1 MISKEER
8 IYGRKLLD
16 MLIKYELAL
25 FDDKE
30 GGVEV
35 KPASQKIIDG
45 YKKLLREDVE
55 FFYE

>member
-1 MISKEER
+1 MISEKER
-8 IYGRKLLD
+8 IYGRKLLG

-35 KPASQKIIDG
+35 RPATQQIIDG
-45 YKKLLREDVE
+45 YKQLLKEVNG
-55 FFYE
+55 

>member
-1 MISKEER
+1 MISEVER

-16 MLIKYELAL
+16 MLIKYNLAL

-45 YKKLLREDVE
+45 YKKLLSENVDLFR
-55 FFYE
+55 

>member
-1 MISKEER
+1 MMSVKER
-8 IYGRKLLD
+8 IYGRKLLG
-16 MLIKYELAL
+16 MLIKYKLAL

-45 YKKLLREDVE
+45 YKKLLSEDVDL
-55 FFYE
+55 FR

>member
-1 MISKEER
+1 MISEEER
-8 IYGRKLLD
+8 IYGRKLLG

>member
-8 IYGRKLLD
+8 IYGRKLLG
-16 MLIKYELAL
+16 MLIKYKLAL

-45 YKKLLREDVE
+45 YKKLLSEDVD

>member
-1 MISKEER
+1 MISEEER

-30 GGVEV
+30 GGIEI
-35 KPASQKIIDG
+35 KPASQQILDG
-45 YKKLLREDVE
+45 YKHLLKEVNG
-55 FFYE
+55 